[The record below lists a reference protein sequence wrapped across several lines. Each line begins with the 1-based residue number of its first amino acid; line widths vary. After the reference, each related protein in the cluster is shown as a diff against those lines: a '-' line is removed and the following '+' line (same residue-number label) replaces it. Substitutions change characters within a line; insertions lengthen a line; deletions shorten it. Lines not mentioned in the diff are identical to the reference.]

1 MTSRIVWL
9 CLVIGLGAG
18 LVPFLLVGSP
28 PLQDMPNH
36 LARIAV
42 IAANGADPDLARYY
56 AVNWVAIPNL
66 ALDLVAPPLVPLL
79 GVERAGSVFV
89 ALALVLA
96 VTGPFAIQLA
106 RNGRIGLAPVFGL
119 VLMHSEITAI
129 GLINYHFGVG
139 LALWGVAAWIWLDQR
154 PVLRFGAGLAFAIAT
169 YFCHVMAAGLFGLG
183 VLAIEVGRLIDR
195 RTALAPAAILSR
207 GLCAGLAFLA
217 LPALFL
223 TSPSSGLGS
232 DEAIMWT
239 MLGKDIGLV
248 IALRAYEGW
257 AEIIVWAGLFLAVA
271 GAFAFRLVRADWTC
285 RVLVALCIIVYIAA
299 PRAIFDGWLVDQRLP
314 HGMILMILGF
324 LDVRSPG
331 QRALS
336 VALAGL
342 AALVFV
348 RSTDVAL
355 KWREIDLTAQAF
367 RTALAAFPRGVK
379 VGVLLADRPER
390 SIRADATLHIAGHA
404 VVTRSALVSSLFAE
418 PGKQVVA
425 VREPWRTHVHPGDI
439 WPPTLAEYEASA
451 YRFTR
456 DWCDVMDVIV
466 VLHGGSNRNT
476 PFPGLSAES
485 FHPVFAIW
493 SLQDRAACRV
503 RVSTR

>member
-1 MTSRIVWL
+1 MTSRMVWL
-9 CLVIGLGAG
+9 CLVLGLGAG
-18 LVPFLLVGSP
+18 LVPFFLVGSP

-36 LARIAV
+36 LARMAV

-66 ALDLVAPPLVPLL
+66 ALDLIAPPLVPFL

-89 ALALVLA
+89 AMALVLVA
-96 VTGPFAIQLA
+96 TGPFAIQHA
-106 RNGRIGLAPVFGL
+106 RNGSIGLAPILGL

-139 LALWGVAAWIWLDQR
+139 LALWGLAAWIWLDKR
-154 PVLRFGAGLAFAIAT
+154 PVLRFGAGLGFAIAT
-169 YFCHVMAAGLFGLG
+169 FFCHVMAAGLFGLG
-183 VLAIEVGRLIDR
+183 VLAIEIGRLIDR
-195 RTALAPAAILSR
+195 KTAFAPAAITSR
-207 GLCAGLAFLA
+207 GLVAGLSFLA

-223 TSPSSGLGS
+223 MSPSSGLGS
-232 DEAIMWT
+232 DDPIMWT

-257 AEIIVWAGLFLAVA
+257 AEVVVWAGLLLAV
-271 GAFAFRLVRADWTC
+271 GASFALRLVRADWTC
-285 RVLVALCIIVYIAA
+285 RVLIALCIIVYVAA

-314 HGMILMILGF
+314 HGMILMTLGF
-324 LDVRSPG
+324 LDVRTPTK
-331 QRALS
+331 RALQA
-336 VALAGL
+336 ALAGI
-342 AALVFV
+342 AALVAV

-355 KWREIDLTAQAF
+355 QWREIDATAQAF
-367 RTALAAFPRGVK
+367 RAAMAPFPRGVK

-390 SIRADATLHIAGHA
+390 SIRADATLHLAGHA

-425 VREPWRTHVHPGDI
+425 VCDPWRAHVHPGDI

-451 YRFTR
+451 YPFTLQ
-456 DWCDVMDVIV
+456 WCDVMDVIV
-466 VLHGGSNRNT
+466 VLHGGPNRDA
-476 PFPGLSAES
+476 PLPGLRAES
-485 FHPVFAIW
+485 FNPVFAIW